1 MKSLRNSVTT
11 SAKRSHRRLLVI
23 LFYALLALGS
33 ILSTTRFDP
42 GFWGGF
48 LLAGVFTVLL
58 LLSTAGI
65 IVTPSNKLDE
75 RQQHLQNITFRSAYR
90 ILIAFALVSLPFVLN
105 PSWLAGVPAS
115 SLLSVVVAL
124 VMLLPITIVAW
135 TEPDPITE
143 DQPAF
148 RKEPAQ

>member
-1 MKSLRNSVTT
+1 MKSLRNSVTSPT
-11 SAKRSHRRLLVI
+11 KRSHRRLLVI
-23 LFYALLALGS
+23 IFYGLVALGS

-65 IVTPSNKLDE
+65 IVMPSNKLDE
-75 RQQHLQNITFRSAYR
+75 RQQHLQSLTFRAAYR
-90 ILIAFALVSLPFVLN
+90 VLMGLAPVSVPLILN
-105 PSWLAGVPAS
+105 PRWLAGVPAYG
-115 SLLSVVVAL
+115 LLSIVIAL

-135 TEPDPITE
+135 TEPDPIQDDLSQGE
-143 DQPAF
+143 MA
-148 RKEPAQ
+148 